1 MEKYGTIPKR
11 FTREWW
17 EYFWTYYKIHTI
29 VFFVII
35 ALIIYTVHAVTS
47 VTDYDL
53 TIYMIAENEHPST
66 DSMKKLESRLHE
78 LTADVDGNGK
88 ALATTK
94 VDVFAKDPESLHVE
108 YANNMTQTTKFIAE
122 ATNADNQIYIVDRKT
137 ADILISYGCMLPV
150 KDWATDVDSLDI
162 YKEYFLSLYQN
173 PVFTDWG
180 FDDKNLY
187 MGILVPP
194 KDVKDYDLKMKMFD
208 NAKKVANQLIKE

>member
-11 FTREWW
+11 FTKDWW

-29 VFFVII
+29 VFFVVI

-47 VTDYDL
+47 VKDYDL
-53 TIYMIAENEHPST
+53 TVYLVSNNEPPAT
-66 DSMKKLESRLHE
+66 ESMKRLEGKLHE
-78 LTADVDGNGK
+78 LSSDVDENNQV
-88 ALATTK
+88 LATTK
-94 VDVFAKDPESLHVE
+94 VDVFAKDPQNMHTE

-122 ATNADNQIYIVDRKT
+122 ATCADNQIYIVDRNS

-150 KDWATDVDSLDI
+150 KDWATDIDSLDI
-162 YKEYFLSLYQN
+162 YKDYFLSLYQN
-173 PVFTDWG
+173 PVFTSWG

-194 KDVKDYDLKMKMFD
+194 EDVKNYELKMKMFE